1 MGRAND
7 RHTCLPDERI
17 VELYWQRSESAIRE
31 TADKYGDYCHY
42 IAYNI
47 LYNREDAEES
57 VNDTWLDAWNNMP
70 PHKPSILSTF
80 LGKITRRISIDRW
93 RKKHAG
99 KRGGGEMDLVLDEL
113 EDCVSDPTDVE
124 MVIEQQEMARVIR
137 EFLDGLGE
145 TERRIFLRRYWYMDS
160 IAGIALEFDFT
171 ESKTASMLYRTRGKL
186 RDKLE
191 SEGYL

>member
-1 MGRAND
+1 MGRSNQTSD
-7 RHTCLPDERI
+7 DRI
-17 VELYWQRSESAIRE
+17 VELYWQRSESAISE
-31 TADKYGDYCHY
+31 TADKYGDYCNY

-99 KRGGGEMDLVLDEL
+99 KRGGGEMDLVKRDEHGNILNSVCHLLTRPNENEELDIDQDFLL
-113 EDCVSDPTDVE
+113 ERVLRKHPN
-124 MVIEQQEMARVIR
+124 VIGVGEIR
-137 EFLDGLGE
+137 AAAEC
-145 TERRIFLRRYWYMDS
+145 M
-160 IAGIALEFDFT
+160 
-171 ESKTASMLYRTRGKL
+171 
-186 RDKLE
+186 
-191 SEGYL
+191 

>member
-1 MGRAND
+1 MGRSNQTSD
-7 RHTCLPDERI
+7 DRI
-17 VELYWQRSESAIRE
+17 VELFWQRSESAISE
-31 TADKYGDYCHY
+31 TADKYGDYCNS

-124 MVIEQQEMARVIR
+124 MVIEQVEC
-137 EFLDGLGE
+137 
-145 TERRIFLRRYWYMDS
+145 
-160 IAGIALEFDFT
+160 
-171 ESKTASMLYRTRGKL
+171 
-186 RDKLE
+186 
-191 SEGYL
+191 